1 MVMASIGGALEKA
14 LMWSVDML
22 YSWVLV
28 FLLIGVGI
36 GLTIY
41 LGFPQIK
48 NFKDIFTS
56 VSGSRTKALQGVT
69 SFQAFAV
76 GIGTRVGIGNIGGVA
91 LALIMGGPGAI
102 FWMWIIALFGM
113 ATSFVESVL
122 AQVFKQKHP
131 DGAFRGGPAYYMSK
145 GLGWKVP
152 GAIFALISIF
162 ASGLAV
168 PMVQIN
174 TVASTFEANHGIET
188 WSTMIFIILLLAPV
202 ILGGIKSVAR
212 ASEYLAPIMAAVYIL
227 ITLIVI
233 VTNPIDAWNSLVW
246 IVECAFGLDPL
257 VGGITGGLFIA
268 IVNGARRGLFSNEA
282 GLGTTPHAAGS
293 ATVSHPA
300 QQGFL
305 QAFGVFIDTIV
316 VCTATALL
324 ILISGLYEP
333 GMDAGAAGSL
343 TAQAVTSEIGSWMA
357 LPMSLIVF
365 IFGYTS
371 AYGAYSYGQSALDH
385 LTDNKYIS
393 FAFRVIAVL
402 VAGLG
407 AVVDLPVAWALSDFL
422 LGLGAVINLV
432 ALGFLVKWVRVVL
445 KDWNDRKK
453 AGEDLH
459 FKVAKYPEL
468 EKHVDP
474 DIWV

>member
-1 MVMASIGGALEKA
+1 MVNASIGKALEDA
-14 LMWSVDML
+14 LMWSVDLL
-22 YSWVLV
+22 YSWILV

-36 GLTIY
+36 GLTVY

-48 NFKDIFTS
+48 NAKDIFTS
-56 VSGSRTKALQGVT
+56 ISGSRTKALQGVT

-102 FWMWIIALFGM
+102 FWMWVIALIGM

-122 AQVFKQKHP
+122 AQVFKEKHT

-145 GLGWKVP
+145 GLGWKIP
-152 GAIFALISIF
+152 GAIFAVVSII

-174 TVASTFEANHGIET
+174 TVASTFEANHGISPV
-188 WSTMIFIILLLAPV
+188 STMIFVILLLAPV

-212 ASEYLAPIMAAVYIL
+212 ASEYLAPIMAGVYIL

-233 VTNPIDAWNSLVW
+233 VMNPMQAWNSLVW
-246 IVECAFGLDPL
+246 IVQSAFGLDPV
-257 VGGITGGLFIA
+257 VGGITGGIFVAL
-268 IVNGARRGLFSNEA
+268 VNGARRGLFSNEA

-293 ATVSHPA
+293 ATVAHPA
-300 QQGFL
+300 QQGFI

-333 GMDAGAAGSL
+333 GMEDALAGSL
-343 TAQAVTSEIGSWMA
+343 TAQAVTSEFGSWMA
-357 LPMSLIVF
+357 LPMSLIIF

-385 LTDNKYIS
+385 LTRNTVVSYT
-393 FAFRVIAVL
+393 FRVVAVL

-407 AVVDLPVAWALSDFL
+407 AVVSLPVAWALSDFL
-422 LGLGAVINLV
+422 LGLGALINLV
-432 ALGFLVKWVRVVL
+432 ALIFLVKWVRVVL
-445 KDWNDRKK
+445 KDWNARNK
-453 AGEDLH
+453 AGDDLH

-468 EKHVDP
+468 EKRVEE